1 MQSYP
6 ELGRAI
12 TGVEDD
18 LRFWKGAM
26 TELVDMFHE
35 LFPPTAAMVSGWT
48 LYIGRCS
55 KKKMCTSCPHSVRWR
70 KFFNKR
76 RTDESFARPG
86 VKSRNKFMWGRK
98 KEHILDSFPGDL
110 KLSREVLEMFQ
121 EVEKMRVIIM
131 REHRQLA
138 KTHNRLL
145 ALRREAD
152 KRKDRNDL
160 APTANLE
167 VSILGNLTGMV
178 TSNRPAKREVMAR
191 LWDMRLRFT
200 GALIRRKEERERLR
214 AQ

>member
-1 MQSYP
+1 
-6 ELGRAI
+6 
-12 TGVEDD
+12 
-18 LRFWKGAM
+18 
-26 TELVDMFHE
+26 
-35 LFPPTAAMVSGWT
+35 
-48 LYIGRCS
+48 
-55 KKKMCTSCPHSVRWR
+55 
-70 KFFNKR
+70 
-76 RTDESFARPG
+76 
-86 VKSRNKFMWGRK
+86 MWGRK

-167 VSILGNLTGMV
+167 VSILGNLTDMV

-200 GALIRRKEERERLR
+200 EALIRRKEERERLR
-214 AQ
+214 TQ